1 MARYHKN
8 LKKKIPI
15 TIVCASHKGREKLPL
30 LINSIYKNTFWPDE
44 IIICGTQINDFD
56 LINIKKYRKLSIKK
70 LVSKIKSQ
78 KYQRKKA
85 QNCAKNNIILQL
97 DDDLILK
104 NNFIE
109 RMFLHFKNNN
119 GKKVVCALILIKTK
133 KRKSIAQ
140 SYRWNYFFYTNF
152 IFRFVLRLFNFGK
165 KIKFYS
171 ILPSGRICPL
181 LPKNFYNSKK
191 VISGIEWTN
200 STICYEK
207 SAIKDAVSDIDLKEK
222 KSYYEDVIFSHS
234 LYNKG
239 YKLLIDRNIVAYH
252 PEFKSLN
259 IEEHIK
265 TLKAQF
271 FIVKNF
277 KKSYVLFFLD
287 VLLATTYLLFKRIL
301 INK

>member
-1 MARYHKN
+1 M
-8 LKKKIPI
+8 KKKLPLS
-15 TIVCASHKGREKLPL
+15 IVCASHNGREKILK
-30 LINSIYKNTFWPDE
+30 LIDSIYHNICWPKE
-44 IIICGTQINDFD
+44 IIICGTSRNDFD
-56 LINIKKYRKLSIKK
+56 LINTQKYKKLNIKK

-85 QNCAKNNIILQL
+85 QNYVKNNIILQL
-97 DDDLILK
+97 DDDLVLK

-109 RMFLHFKNNN
+109 QMFRHFKNNN
-119 GKKVVCALILIKTK
+119 EKKVVCALILIKTK
-133 KRKSIAQ
+133 KKKSIAQ

-152 IFRFVLRLFNFGK
+152 IFRLVLRLFNYGK

-191 VISGIEWTN
+191 VISGIEWTP

-207 SAIKDAVSDIDLKEK
+207 SAIKDAVINIDLKEQ

-239 YKLLIDRNIVAYH
+239 YKLLIDTNIIAYH
-252 PEFKSLN
+252 PEFESLN
-259 IEEHIK
+259 IKEHLK

-271 FIVKNF
+271 FIVRNF
-277 KKSYVLFFLD
+277 KKNYILFLLD
-287 VLLATTYLLFKRIL
+287 VLFVTFYLLIKKIL
-301 INK
+301 KN